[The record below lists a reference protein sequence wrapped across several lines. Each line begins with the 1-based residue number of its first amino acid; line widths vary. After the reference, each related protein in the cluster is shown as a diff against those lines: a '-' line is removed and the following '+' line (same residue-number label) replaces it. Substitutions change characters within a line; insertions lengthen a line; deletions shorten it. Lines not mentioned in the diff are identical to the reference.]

1 MNKREVRDC
10 LDLFSFNLHGS
21 GNRGHGYSV
30 IVQEQ
35 ILFLKQVEITKNL
48 KHNYEL
54 YSKVKG
60 ISMHSDKGGILASIL
75 VLDVKV

>member
-10 LDLFSFNLHGS
+10 LDLFGFTLHGS

-48 KHNYEL
+48 KHNY
-54 YSKVKG
+54 
-60 ISMHSDKGGILASIL
+60 
-75 VLDVKV
+75 